1 MQKILIH
8 TEFIKLDALLKYAGL
23 CETGGE
29 AKELVQ
35 GGAVKVNGEVCT
47 MRGKKC
53 RAGDVIELDG
63 QSVTVGQCQLT
74 MRLLSLEV
82 QNYRNIASASLT
94 PGRELTVICG
104 NNGQGKTNLL
114 EAIWLLTGGKSFRGG
129 KDAELVRR
137 GESFAVLEASTLSA
151 QHPEELLLEEPEEE
165 RRVRMTIGT
174 PDSSRPGRNA
184 SVNGAPPKRAS
195 ALAGS
200 FPAVVFDPGHLSLV
214 KGAPEGRRKFL
225 DAALCQLYPGYLTI
239 YRRYIRALQQKN
251 ALLRRSAAGPERP
264 YAEKAALLEV
274 LNAELAVQGEA
285 IQQRR
290 RAYLER
296 LGPLA
301 CSNYAELSHGAE
313 RMELH
318 YAAQFE
324 PGGLADLL
332 RARQSEELRAGQSLC
347 GPHREDIEL
356 LLDGQ
361 PAKVFASQGQQ
372 RSVVLSLKMAEAA
385 AAAAITG
392 EHPVLLL
399 DDVLSELDDGRKQY
413 LLTRMREKQTF
424 VTSCDDTAFLKTD
437 GEVYRMNGGVLT
449 KV

>member
-1 MQKILIH
+1 
-8 TEFIKLDALLKYAGL
+8 
-23 CETGGE
+23 
-29 AKELVQ
+29 
-35 GGAVKVNGEVCT
+35 
-47 MRGKKC
+47 
-53 RAGDVIELDG
+53 
-63 QSVTVGQCQLT
+63 

-82 QNYRNIASASLT
+82 TNYRNIASASLT

-137 GESFAVLEASTLSA
+137 GEPFAVLEASTLRA
-151 QHPEELLLEEPEEE
+151 QQEEQEPDEPN
-165 RRVRMTIGT
+165 RVRLTVGT
-174 PDSSRPGRNA
+174 PDSQRPGRYA
-184 SVNGAPPKRAS
+184 SVNGAA
-195 ALAGS
+195 
-200 FPAVVFDPGHLSLV
+200 GHLSLV

-225 DAALCQLYPGYLTI
+225 DAALCQLYPGYLTV
-239 YRRYIRALQQKN
+239 YRRYLRALQQKN
-251 ALLRRSAAGPERP
+251 ALLRRSPAGQERP
-264 YAEKAALLEV
+264 YAEKMALLEV
-274 LNAELAVQGEA
+274 LNTELAAQGEA

-296 LGPLA
+296 LAPLA
-301 CSNYAELSHGAE
+301 CANYEELSHGAE
-313 RMELH
+313 RMELR

-324 PGGLADLL
+324 PGGLAALL
-332 RARQSEELRAGQSLC
+332 KARQNEEVRAGQSLC
-347 GPHREDIEL
+347 GPHREDLEL

-361 PAKVFASQGQQ
+361 PARVFASQGQQ

-437 GEVYRMNGGVLT
+437 GEVYRMNGGVLSR
-449 KV
+449 V